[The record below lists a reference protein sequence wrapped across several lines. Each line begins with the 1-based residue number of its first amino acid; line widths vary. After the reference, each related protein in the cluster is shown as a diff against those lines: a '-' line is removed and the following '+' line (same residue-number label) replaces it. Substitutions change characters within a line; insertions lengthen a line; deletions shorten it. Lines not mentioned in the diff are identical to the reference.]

1 MVTMQRLSIGLAGVL
16 VALLATA
23 PVAMAA
29 SCNGASH
36 QLSLSDGSA
45 SPGAGTTSTVVTF
58 SVRYTD
64 NAGCAPTSITVTI
77 PGVGTIVMSAIQTTY
92 ANGVIFSRSLNL
104 PPGTHTYSFSATS
117 GSGRGAQSVKLT
129 SVSPGSV
136 IIRAPVPPPTP
147 APTPTPTPVPTPPPT
162 PAPTPRPTTAPTAPP
177 APPAPPTAVVPPPP
191 VLVASTP
198 SPVAASPPTSPPPQ
212 GSASPAATV
221 APSES
226 TRPSPSPSADGG
238 ILVPGPAEPP
248 AQGGGVIGSITDPSG
263 GNLAMLLAVGT
274 GLGMLIWLG
283 LRRRRAAQDV
293 VVASAS
299 SAGVTAGALAAAAV
313 IDPEDY
319 HVTPLPSM
327 RELIPP
333 VDPGILGG
341 DVEPDGPRPEEAAVP
356 RWLRPS
362 VREARFAGDR
372 DRRRDWH

>member
-1 MVTMQRLSIGLAGVL
+1 MVIMQRLSIGLAGVL

-23 PVAMAA
+23 PAAMAA

-64 NAGCAPTSITVTI
+64 NAGCAPSSITVAI
-77 PGVGTIVMSAIQTTY
+77 PGVGTIVMSAIQTSY

-117 GSGRGAQSVKLT
+117 GSGRGEQSVKLT
-129 SVSPGSV
+129 SVAPSSV

-147 APTPTPTPVPTPPPT
+147 VPTATPAPTAPPPT
-162 PAPTPRPTTAPTAPP
+162 PAPTAKPTAAPAPTPP
-177 APPAPPTAVVPPPP
+177 PTPPTAVLPPSPAPVPPTASPP
-191 VLVASTP
+191 T
-198 SPVAASPPTSPPPQ
+198 ASPPTSPPPE
-212 GSASPAATV
+212 GNVSPPAGPATSEPASASP
-221 APSES
+221 
-226 TRPSPSPSADGG
+226 SASAVGG
-238 ILVPGPAEPP
+238 VVVPGPARPP
-248 AQGGGVIGSITDPSG
+248 TQGGGVIGSPTDPAG
-263 GNLAMLLAVGT
+263 GSLAMLLAVTAGI
-274 GLGMLIWLG
+274 GMLIWLG
-283 LRRRRAAQDV
+283 LRRRRGSDEV

-299 SAGVTAGALAAAAV
+299 SAGMTAGTIAASAA
-313 IDPEDY
+313 IGDEDY

-333 VDPGILGG
+333 VDPGILDG
-341 DVEPDGPRPEEAAVP
+341 DVERDGPRPGEAAVP